1 MSLWNVQDAVP
12 PTVQTSLSSYPAI
25 VQQLLYNRGISDSEA
40 AEQFLTPDYDEQLHD
55 PWLLSDMELAV
66 TRLEQAFE
74 KNERIAIYADYDC
87 DGIPG
92 AVVASDL
99 LQALGHENFFVHIPH
114 RHYDGFGL
122 SVSAVDKIC
131 ETEQPDLLIT
141 IDCGTADIE
150 AVAHAQSLGVDV
162 IVTDHHEPKDELP
175 NAVAVVNPKV
185 GNTYPFPDLC
195 GAAVM
200 FKLAQALLSRR
211 ADMVAAGQEKWWL
224 DMVGLATVADMV
236 PLIGENRV
244 FAHYGLVVLR
254 KSRRPGLQ
262 QLLRAQRADQRYLSE
277 DDIGFTIGPRINAAS
292 RMDTPEDAFQL
303 LVTRDVGKAGTYV
316 THLEQLNTKRKS
328 AVAQITKDLHKRVE
342 VTTELPPVLVYGNP
356 EWRPS
361 LVGLAANKLAE
372 EYDRPVFLWGKD
384 GNEDFKG
391 SCRSGGAV
399 SIIRLMD
406 AAPEAFVAYG
416 GHHFSGGFTIAESH
430 VHTFPKVLV
439 EAYEALGAEAVI
451 QEPLAVDAVLS
462 LGDLTAEFFSN
473 QAKLAPF
480 GTGNLKPLYV
490 VKNVVPEAVEQF
502 GRGKEHCKL
511 RLPRSAGSVGD
522 EAIAFFKE
530 PTQFSTPPEVGRSVS
545 LLVHAEESYFR
556 GRRQRRL
563 RMVDVIRDD

>member
-1 MSLWNVQDAVP
+1 MSLWNVCETVP
-12 PTVQTSLSSYPAI
+12 TTVQKNLSAYSPLI
-25 VQQLLYNRGISDSEA
+25 QQLLYNRGIEDSEA
-40 AEQFLTPDYDEQLHD
+40 AEQFLTPNYDEQLHD

-66 TRLEQAFE
+66 ARLEQALQE
-74 KNERIAIYADYDC
+74 NERICIYADYDC

-99 LQALGHENFFVHIPH
+99 LEALGHENFFVHIPH

-122 SVSAVDKIC
+122 SVSAVDKIFK
-131 ETEQPDLLIT
+131 TERPDLLIT
-141 IDCGTADIE
+141 IDCGTADIK
-150 AVAHAQSLGVDV
+150 AVAHAQALGIDV

-175 NAVAVVNPKV
+175 AAIAVVNPKV
-185 GNTYPFPDLC
+185 GNTYPFPELC

-200 FKLAQALLSRR
+200 FKFVQALLSKRSGELP
-211 ADMVAAGQEKWWL
+211 VGYEKWWL

-236 PLIGENRV
+236 PLVGENRV
-244 FAHYGLVVLR
+244 LAHYGLMVLR

-262 QLLRAQRADQRYLSE
+262 QLLQTQRADQRYLSE

-372 EYDRPVFLWGKD
+372 EHDRPVFLWGKD
-384 GNEDFKG
+384 GNDDFKG

-416 GHHFSGGFTIAESH
+416 GHHFSGGFTIAESY

-439 EAYEALGAEAVI
+439 EAYEALGAEAVVE
-451 QEPLAVDAVLS
+451 EPLAVDAVLS
-462 LGDLTAEFFSN
+462 LDDFTAEFFAN

-480 GTGNLKPLYV
+480 GTGNAKPLYI
-490 VKNVVPEAVEQF
+490 VKNVIPEVVEQF

-511 RLPRSAGSVGD
+511 RLPRERDSVVD

-530 PTQFSTPPEVGRSVS
+530 PAQFSTTPEAGRSVS

-563 RMVDVIRDD
+563 RLVDVVRGD